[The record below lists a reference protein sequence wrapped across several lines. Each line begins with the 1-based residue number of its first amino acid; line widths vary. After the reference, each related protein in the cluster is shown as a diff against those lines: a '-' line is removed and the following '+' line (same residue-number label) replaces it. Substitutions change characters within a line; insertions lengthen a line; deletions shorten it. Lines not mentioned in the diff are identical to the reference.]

1 MSLVVSWFG
10 TDLRAGNCQIKPG
23 VESATKTTT
32 PMVWR
37 VNGLMRTSAHV
48 VSTVDGGPAYGG
60 TPSDAAV
67 VQAIQ
72 ELKAR
77 GKRVTFY
84 PFIPM
89 DIPAA
94 NTLPNPYSPN
104 GTTPGQPVY
113 PWRGRIT
120 CAPAAGFAGTVDKT
134 ATAASQVASFFGS
147 AAPGQFSV
155 SGTTVS
161 FTGSPSDWGLRR
173 MILHYALLCAA
184 AGGVDAF
191 LIGTEMRGLTQIR
204 SGASTYPAVTAFV
217 QLAADVSAILGPG
230 TKVSYAADWSEYFG
244 HQPADGS
251 GDVFFHLDPIWAS
264 VNVDFVAIDNYLPLS
279 DWRDGDDH
287 LDALPGGKAHSRPPI
302 CKPTLWAAKAST
314 GSTPPRQTAWRK
326 SAPRSPM
333 GPENPG
339 CLGRKTCAT
348 GGASR
353 ISIAPAAS
361 KAAGPP
367 LGCPDQSRSVSP
379 KQARLASIAAPTSPM
394 SSSTRSPQSLCCR
407 IFRAAGPTSSSSA
420 AMPRP

>member
-1 MSLVVSWFG
+1 MASLNRLDAALPECEAVSLVVSWFG
-10 TDLRAGNCQIKPG
+10 TDLRAGSCQIKPG
-23 VESATKTTT
+23 VESTTKTTT
-32 PMVWR
+32 PMVWQ
-37 VNGLMRTSAHV
+37 VNGVTRTGAHV

-60 TPSDAAV
+60 TPTDAAV

-84 PFIPM
+84 PFILM

-134 ATAASQVASFFGS
+134 AAAGAQVAAFFGS
-147 AAPGQFSV
+147 ATPGQFAV

-161 FTGSPSDWGLRR
+161 FTGSGSDWGLRR
-173 MILHYALLCAA
+173 MILHYAHLCAA

-204 SGASTYPAVTAFV
+204 SGAATYPAVTAFV

-230 TKVSYAADWSEYFG
+230 TKFSYAADWSEYFG

-251 GDVFFHLDPIWAS
+251 SDVFFHLDPLWAS
-264 VNVDFVAIDNYLPLS
+264 PNIDFVAIDNYLPLS
-279 DWRDGDDH
+279 DCLVDSYVLLNHESTHPKGERSTRILRWRDGTKKELVDIVQN
-287 LDALPGGKAHSRPPI
+287 PRNPTGTVHSGNSGR
-302 CKPTLWAAKAST
+302 
-314 GSTPPRQTAWRK
+314 RK
-326 SAPRSPM
+326 S
-333 GPENPG
+333 
-339 CLGRKTCAT
+339 CLTA
-348 GGASR
+348 
-353 ISIAPAAS
+353 
-361 KAAGPP
+361 
-367 LGCPDQSRSVSP
+367 
-379 KQARLASIAAPTSPM
+379 
-394 SSSTRSPQSLCCR
+394 
-407 IFRAAGPTSSSSA
+407 
-420 AMPRP
+420 